1 MGMATSKAEA
11 EYHSDGQSSRIDVSI
26 NDLGSVRG
34 FGMLGFNW
42 LSLDIDKEND
52 QGFERTLKYEGYPA
66 YEKFERGSDWSRG
79 EMSVFVADRFIV
91 TVDGNGVS
99 NDAIKD
105 ALGRVNLDLLEAMRN
120 EGVGEEASTDT
131 PDVSDFI
138 SGLSKDEDAEGAD
151 DAPET
156 MADFFSDMNDGRN
169 VEPIDFR
176 ELQVFL
182 PDEMSGLARANTEG
196 ESGGAMGVKTS
207 SATATYQNE
216 NDGST
221 RATIKIFDTGTLGSA
236 VMLGGYGWLMMEMDK
251 ESDQGF
257 ERTIAYKGHPAYEK
271 FTQTST
277 SSQGTMQAVVGKRFV
292 IEIEGR
298 GIEMDALR
306 AAMDRID
313 LDKLDS
319 MKDIGVT
326 PES

>member
-1 MGMATSKAEA
+1 
-11 EYHSDGQSSRIDVSI
+11 
-26 NDLGSVRG
+26 
-34 FGMLGFNW
+34 
-42 LSLDIDKEND
+42 
-52 QGFERTLKYEGYPA
+52 
-66 YEKFERGSDWSRG
+66 
-79 EMSVFVADRFIV
+79 
-91 TVDGNGVS
+91 
-99 NDAIKD
+99 
-105 ALGRVNLDLLEAMRN
+105 
-120 EGVGEEASTDT
+120 
-131 PDVSDFI
+131 VSDFI